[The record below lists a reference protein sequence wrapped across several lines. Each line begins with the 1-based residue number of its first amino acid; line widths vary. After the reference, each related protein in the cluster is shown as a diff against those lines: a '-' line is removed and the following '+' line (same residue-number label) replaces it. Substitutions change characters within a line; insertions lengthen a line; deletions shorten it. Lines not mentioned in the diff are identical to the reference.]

1 MAHTGEM
8 AQGASLAVGTA
19 NFAPDITSFTYSGL
33 SRDDIDMSH
42 LGLSANSAMEFEPS
56 DLYDPGEL
64 TLELNF
70 DPNAAVRVPWVGA
83 TETVT
88 ITFADSE
95 TFAGSAYVK
104 AFEFTGETNNKLT
117 ATCTVKFAAA
127 ITYSA

>member
-8 AQGASLAVGTA
+8 AQATAIVFGTS
-19 NFAPDITSFTYSGL
+19 NFAPDITSFSYTGL

-42 LGLSANSAMEFEPS
+42 LGLAANSAMEFEPS

-70 DPNAAVRVPWVGA
+70 DPNASVRVPWTGA
-83 TETVT
+83 VESVT
-88 ITFADSE
+88 ITFPDSE
-95 TFAGSAYVK
+95 TFSGNAYVK

-117 ATCTVKFAAA
+117 ATCTVKFAGE
-127 ITYSA
+127 ITYAA